1 VLLPLDVRSAAGS
14 SLAVQSGH
22 EVGLIG
28 VGILGR
34 AVAETLLASGTPL
47 TVHDIRPDAVAGLEG
62 LGASVVQSV
71 ADVALASDRVL
82 ILVQTDDQCIDVA
95 RELFPAL
102 KDGSIVA
109 VQSTI
114 SPETARELGAA
125 AASHGVSLIEAAL
138 AGNGAEG
145 VREGTILVLAG
156 GATAAIDAFRP
167 IFAAFSSN
175 VVVAGDLGAASVLKL
190 AHNLLVYL
198 NYVAVVEAVE
208 LARAA
213 GVRDGLV
220 AEITERTGTL
230 SPQER
235 VFHDIY
241 ERRRLHAGDEAERA
255 EFETYAALFEKDLRL
270 ALRLAVEHGLQLSG
284 ARAALGQG
292 DQMYSGGRR
301 GR

>member
-1 VLLPLDVRSAAGS
+1 MH
-14 SLAVQSGH
+14 SGH
-22 EVGLIG
+22 EIGLIG

-34 AVAETLLASGTPL
+34 AVAETLLASGTPV
-47 TVHDIRPDAVAGLEG
+47 TVHDIRPDAVAGLED
-62 LGASVVQSV
+62 LGASVVHSV
-71 ADVALASDRVL
+71 AAVARASDRVL
-82 ILVQTDDQCIDVA
+82 ILVQTDEQCMDVA
-95 RELFPAL
+95 HELFPAL

-114 SPETARELGAA
+114 SPDTAHELGTAA
-125 AASHGVSLIEAAL
+125 AYHGVSLIEAAL

-167 IFAAFSSN
+167 IFAAFSAS
-175 VVVAGDLGAASVLKL
+175 VVVAGDVGAASVLKL
-190 AHNLLVYL
+190 AHNVLVYL
-198 NYVAVVEAVE
+198 NYMAVVEAVE

-241 ERRRLHAGDEAERA
+241 ERRRLDAGDAAERA

-270 ALRLAVEHGLQLSG
+270 ALRLAAAHGLQLSG
-284 ARAALGQG
+284 ARAALGQA
-292 DQMYSGGRR
+292 DEMYSGRAR
-301 GR
+301 TSP